1 MSFRYT
7 QIGALMNED
16 NFAEAAKLLVKE
28 LADEQF
34 ATAERTSKP
43 VEVGTNSSAVARKLK
58 VNYRTVTRWIA
69 VLLDRGH
76 DVKTQARAEVE
87 RRLKERKKAA
97 A

>member
-7 QIGALMNED
+7 RIGELMNED
-16 NFAEAAKLLVKE
+16 KFADAAQALVKE

-34 ATAERTSKP
+34 AAAERTKKP

-76 DVKTQARAEVE
+76 DVKTQAKTEVE
-87 RRLKERKKAA
+87 RRLKDQKRAA
-97 A
+97 

>member
-7 QIGALMNED
+7 RIGELMNED
-16 NFAEAAKLLVKE
+16 NFAEAAALLVKE

-34 ATAERTSKP
+34 AAAERTSKP

-76 DVKTQARAEVE
+76 DVKTQAKAEVE
-87 RRLKERKKAA
+87 RRLKEKKKAA